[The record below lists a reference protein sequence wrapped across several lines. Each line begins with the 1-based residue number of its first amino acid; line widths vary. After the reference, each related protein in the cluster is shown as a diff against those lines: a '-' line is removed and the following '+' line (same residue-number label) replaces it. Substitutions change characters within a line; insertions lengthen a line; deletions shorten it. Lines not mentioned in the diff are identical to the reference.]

1 MFVASFYLSASRKF
15 IEIKHVK
22 PLELLT
28 TNPRPQVLNMI
39 SWLLRIVS
47 CFKWIVLKI
56 HCICAHLYIKHCK
69 NKDKKSTKLK
79 IHKPMSLP
87 FGVLGGAL
95 SMYVYMYI
103 CIRVCKYIYIY
114 IYDYIC
120 IYIHTFIHI
129 YIWLYMYI
137 HTHFYATWKR
147 NTSGHRYFCLNLHPQ
162 DLAPSVSAVAWVAV
176 ASLAAK
182 RLARVSILGPCPM
195 KMAVKWASYRL
206 SSMNI
211 HEYPWNMG
219 H

>member
-1 MFVASFYLSASRKF
+1 MISLNVVTEVAVKVSLCLAMFVASFYLSASRKF

-120 IYIHTFIHI
+120 IYIHTF
-129 YIWLYMYI
+129 MQPENE
-137 HTHFYATWKR
+137 THR
-147 NTSGHRYFCLNLHPQ
+147 
-162 DLAPSVSAVAWVAV
+162 DIDISA
-176 ASLAAK
+176 
-182 RLARVSILGPCPM
+182 
-195 KMAVKWASYRL
+195 
-206 SSMNI
+206 
-211 HEYPWNMG
+211 
-219 H
+219 